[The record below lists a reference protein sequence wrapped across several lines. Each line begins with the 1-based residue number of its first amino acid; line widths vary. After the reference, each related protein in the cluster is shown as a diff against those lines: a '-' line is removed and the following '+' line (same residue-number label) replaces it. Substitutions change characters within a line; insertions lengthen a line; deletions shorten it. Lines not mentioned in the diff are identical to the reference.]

1 MKKIITLL
9 ATTLTFGIFSQTT
22 GSIMNESGNYIFSYQ
37 VDHVNCF
44 GQSNGSIN
52 LTPLTNENWSYTWD
66 NQQNSEDIENLFSG
80 IYRVTIKNNLGQIYF
95 GSFTVEQPEK
105 LETYINIENDI
116 LDLVVSG
123 GVEPYV
129 YLWNTGDTTQ
139 DINYSYNGVFDVIV
153 VDSNNCV
160 DNANTYVY
168 NSTNNVVQLTN
179 ESSKVYP
186 NPSTGLTKI
195 IINKD
200 VKRLEILNSNSQ
212 IVSQQNVIG
221 QSLVSLEIT
230 TQGIYL
236 CNLISSNDVE
246 TIKIIIE

>member
-22 GSIMNESGNYIFSYQ
+22 GSIVNEYGSSIFSYQ

-66 NQQNSEDIENLFSG
+66 NQENTEDLNNLYSG
-80 IYRVTIKNNLGQIYF
+80 IYRVTLKNQLGQIYY

-105 LETYINIENDI
+105 LQAFINIENDN
-116 LDLVVSG
+116 LDLVVIG
-123 GVEPYV
+123 GVESYV

-139 DINYSYNGVFDVIV
+139 DISVNSSGIYEVIV

-160 DNANTYVY
+160 VTTNTYASV
-168 NSTNNVVQLTN
+168 STSSLNEYENV
-179 ESSKVYP
+179 SKVYP
-186 NPSTGLTKI
+186 NPSNGSAKLLVES
-195 IINKD
+195 N
-200 VKRLEILNSNSQ
+200 VKLVEVVDSNGQ
-212 IVSQQNVIG
+212 IVSN
-221 QSLVSLEIT
+221 LEYFGKSIELN
-230 TQGIYL
+230 YL
-236 CNLISSNDVE
+236 KSGVYFCKLTSDYDTE
-246 TIKIIIE
+246 TIKFVVE